1 MKPSFVGREAELQLL
16 DRLWARP
23 EATLLILYGRRRV
36 GKTRLL
42 TYWLRQGSTGVTG
55 QDRPARRALYWVA
68 EPSSARD
75 QLRSFSQA
83 VYNFANPQAPAPED
97 FSYASWQQAWEQVA
111 ALAQVERMALLMDE
125 FTYLLEVDPGI
136 AGQLQNLWDHTLSR
150 TNLFLVICGSH
161 LGMMQRH
168 TLSYQAPLYGR
179 AAAQLRL
186 QPLPFGMT
194 ARYFPGY
201 DADERVAIY
210 AIWGGIPAYW
220 ERLDPAATLSDNIRN
235 ELLTANNLM
244 QAEPRLLLQDFVN
257 EPHNYVGIL
266 RAIANDAR
274 TQGEI
279 AAFTGL
285 TQGHVSQYLS
295 TLQDTGFVERRAPVT
310 QGERSRLGRYHIV
323 DPYLR
328 FYYRFL
334 ANRQSQLALGIQEQL
349 LAEIRRHLRD
359 FIGANTWE
367 ELCREWLLRASAQQ
381 AVPVLVDQVGSA
393 WTRAAQVDV
402 VGVNSMEKTLVL
414 GECKWGPEPSGRSV
428 LTELIDKTAEVV
440 PDQGQWQVYYLGFAR
455 ASWTPASHAFA
466 QEVTSVPPSG
476 KNWRACGM
484 RLLDLAQ
491 VDHDLGVWV
500 SGEAA

>member
-23 EATLLILYGRRRV
+23 GATLLILYGRRRV

-42 TYWLRQGSTGVTG
+42 TYWLRQGDAGERG
-55 QDRPARRALYWVA
+55 QEQAARRVLYWVA

-83 VYNFANPQAPAPED
+83 VYNFAVSQAPAPED
-97 FSYASWQQAWEQVA
+97 FTYANWQQAWQQVA
-111 ALAQVERMALLMDE
+111 VLAQNERLGLLLDE
-125 FTYLLEVDPGI
+125 FTYLLEIDPSI
-136 AGQLQNLWDHTLSR
+136 AGQLQNLWDQTLSR
-150 TNLFLVICGSH
+150 SNLFLVICGSH
-161 LGMMQRH
+161 LGMMLRH

-179 AAAQLRL
+179 AIAQLRL

-194 ARYFPGY
+194 ARYFPGF

-220 ERLDPAATLSDNIRN
+220 ERLDPAATLSDNIRH

-279 AAFTGL
+279 AAFSGL
-285 TQGHVSQYLS
+285 AQGHVSQYLS
-295 TLQDTGFVERRAPVT
+295 ILQNAGFVERRVPVT
-310 QGERSRLGRYHIV
+310 LGERSRLGRYHIV

-334 ANRQSQLALGIQEQL
+334 ASRQSQLALGIQEQS

-402 VGVNSMEKTLVL
+402 VGINSMEKTLVL

-428 LTELIDKTAEVV
+428 LTGLVEKTAEIV
-440 PDQGQWQVYYLGFAR
+440 PSQGQWQVYYLGFAR
-455 ASWTPASHAFA
+455 AGWTDASHAFA
-466 QEVTSVPPSG
+466 QEVSSAPSTG

-484 RLLDLAQ
+484 RLLDLTQ
-491 VDHDLGVWV
+491 VDQDLAAWV
-500 SGEAA
+500 G

>member
-1 MKPSFVGREAELQLL
+1 MKPSFVGRETELQLL

-42 TYWLRQGSTGVTG
+42 TYWLRQGDAGETG
-55 QDRPARRALYWVA
+55 QEQVARRVLYWVA

-97 FSYASWQQAWEQVA
+97 FTYANWQQAWQQVA
-111 ALAQVERMALLMDE
+111 ALAQSERLGLLLDE
-125 FTYLLEVDPGI
+125 FTYLLEIDPSI
-136 AGQLQNLWDHTLSR
+136 AGQLQNLWDQTLSR
-150 TNLFLVICGSH
+150 ANLFLVICGSH
-161 LGMMQRH
+161 LGMMLRH

-179 AAAQLRL
+179 ATAQLRL

-194 ARYFPGY
+194 ARYFPGF

-220 ERLDPAATLSDNIRN
+220 ERLDPAATLSDNIRH

-279 AAFTGL
+279 AAFSGL
-285 TQGHVSQYLS
+285 AQGHVSQYLS
-295 TLQDTGFVERRAPVT
+295 ILQDAGFVERRVPVT
-310 QGERSRLGRYHIV
+310 QAERSRLGRYHIV

-334 ANRQSQLALGIQEQL
+334 ASRQSQLALGIQEQSL
-349 LAEIRRHLRD
+349 TEIKRHLRD

-367 ELCREWLLRASAQQ
+367 EICREWLLRASAQQ
-381 AVPVLVDQVGSA
+381 TVPVLVDQVGSA

-402 VGVNSMEKTLVL
+402 VGINSMEKTLVL

-428 LTELIDKTAEVV
+428 LTELIEKTAEIV
-440 PDQGQWQVYYLGFAR
+440 PGLGQWQVYHLGFAR
-455 ASWTPASHAFA
+455 AGWTDASHAFA
-466 QEVTSVPPSG
+466 QEVISVPPTG

-484 RLLDLAQ
+484 RLLDLTQ
-491 VDHDLGVWV
+491 VDQDLAAWV
-500 SGEAA
+500 G

>member
-1 MKPSFVGREAELQLL
+1 MRPAFVGREAELQLL
-16 DRLWARP
+16 NRLWARP

-42 TYWLRQGSTGVTG
+42 TYWLQQAGAGEAA
-55 QDRPARRALYWVA
+55 QDRPTRRVLYWVA

-83 VYNFANPQAPAPED
+83 VYNFANPQALAPED

-111 ALAQVERMALLMDE
+111 VLAQEERLALLMDE
-125 FTYLLEVDPGI
+125 FTYLLEIDPGI

-194 ARYFPGY
+194 ARYFPSF

-220 ERLDPAATLSDNIRN
+220 ERLDPAATLSDNIRH

-257 EPHNYVGIL
+257 DPHNYVGIL

-285 TQGHVSQYLS
+285 AQGHVSQYLS

-334 ANRQSQLALGIQEQL
+334 ANRQSQLALGIQEQS
-349 LAEIRRHLRD
+349 LAEIKRHLRD

-381 AVPVLVDQVGSA
+381 AVPALVDQVGSA

-428 LTELIDKTAEVV
+428 LTELIEKMAEVV
-440 PDQGQWQVYYLGFAR
+440 PGQGHWQVYTLGFAR
-455 ASWTPASHAFA
+455 AGWTPASHAFA
-466 QEVTSVPPSG
+466 EEVTRVPVSG
-476 KNWRACGM
+476 KNWRTVGM

-491 VDHDLGVWV
+491 VDHDLAAWV
-500 SGEAA
+500 SP

>member
-1 MKPSFVGREAELQLL
+1 MNSTFMGREAELNLL

-23 EATLLILYGRRRV
+23 NATLLILYGRRRV

-42 TYWLRQGSTGVTG
+42 TYWLQQAGADESG
-55 QDRPARRALYWVA
+55 QPQPGRRVLYWVA
-68 EPSSARD
+68 EPSSALD

-83 VYNFANPQAPAPED
+83 IYNFANPNAPAPAD
-97 FSYASWQQAWEQVA
+97 FTYANWNQAWQQVA
-111 ALAQVERMALLMDE
+111 VLAQSERLALLVDE
-125 FTYLLEVDPGI
+125 FTYLLEIDPSI
-136 AGQLQNLWDHTLSR
+136 AGQLQNLWDHTLSH

-161 LGMMQRH
+161 LGMMLRH

-194 ARYFPGY
+194 ARYFPGF

-220 ERLDPAATLSDNIRN
+220 ERVDPGLTLSDNIRN

-257 EPHNYVGIL
+257 DPHNYVGIL

-274 TQGEI
+274 TQKEI
-279 AAFTGL
+279 ATFTGL
-285 TQGHVSQYLS
+285 VQGHISQYLS
-295 TLQDTGFVERRAPVT
+295 ILQEAGFVERRAPVT
-310 QGERSRLGRYHIV
+310 QAERSRLGRYHIT

-334 ANRQSQLALGIQEQL
+334 ANRQTQLALGVQEQS
-349 LAEIRRHLRD
+349 LAEIGRHLRD

-367 ELCREWLLRASAQQ
+367 EICREWLLRASANHTLPF
-381 AVPVLVDQVGSA
+381 VVDQVGSA
-393 WTRAAQVDV
+393 WTRGAQVDV
-402 VGVNSMEKTLVL
+402 VGINSMEKLLVL
-414 GECKWGPEPSGRSV
+414 GECKWGLEPVGRSV
-428 LTELIDKTAEVV
+428 LTAVVDKTTEVA
-440 PDQGQWQVYYLGFAR
+440 PSQGQWQVYYLGFAR
-455 ASWTPASHAFA
+455 DGWTAASHAFA
-466 QEVTSVPPSG
+466 QEIADSPPGG
-476 KNWRACGM
+476 KNWRALGM
-484 RLLDLAQ
+484 RLLDLSQ
-491 VDHDLGVWV
+491 VDRDLTAWV
-500 SGEAA
+500 S